1 MKERTTLRD
10 IAEEAGVSLT
20 TVSQTLNN
28 KGAISE
34 PTRSKVMSAA
44 EQLGYQQRV
53 LSAPRLNAQLNT
65 LTMLIK
71 RDPNEKA
78 PNPFHYYVM
87 QGIEAQCKQLGLELR
102 FSSLSV
108 DENSR
113 ILELPSATD
122 LRNTDGFL
130 IVGAVVEDGGS
141 FLATLGERPV
151 VFINGYLRGASY
163 DRVEIDNRAGAYD
176 AAAYL
181 VTQGHKHIGF
191 VGGGEGVHPSISERR
206 EGYEKAL
213 ADAQIQTFYCAD
225 SLVLTPDY
233 AADAAKGLLSAHP
246 NITALVAASD
256 NVAMGIYRAAEA
268 LDLKVPGDLS
278 VVGFD
283 NIHGVEHL
291 TPPLTT
297 MHIDKEY
304 LGAAAV
310 RHLYDAPLNERPNV
324 AILVRPELV
333 RRDSV
338 ATPAQRVEGA
348 S

>member
-10 IAEEAGVSLT
+10 IADEAGVSLT

-34 PTRSKVMSAA
+34 PTRHKVMSAA
-44 EQLGYQQRV
+44 EQLGYQQRI
-53 LSAPRLNAQLNT
+53 LSTPRLHSQLNT

-87 QGIEAQCKQLGLELR
+87 QGIEAQCKAFGLELR
-102 FSSLSV
+102 FSSLNV

-122 LRNTDGFL
+122 LRNTDAFL
-130 IVGAVVEDGGS
+130 IVGAVVEDGVS
-141 FLATLGERPV
+141 FLETLGARPV
-151 VFINGYLRGASY
+151 VFINGYLRGAGY
-163 DRVEIDNRAGAYD
+163 DRVGIDNRAGAYD

-181 VTQGHKHIGF
+181 LAQGHQHIGF
-191 VGGGEGVHPSISERR
+191 VGGGAGVHPSIGERR
-206 EGYEKAL
+206 EGYAKAL
-213 ADAQIQTFYCAD
+213 ADAGMGTAYVAD

-233 AADAAKGLLSAHP
+233 AAEAARDLLGAHP
-246 NITALVAASD
+246 NLTALVAASD
-256 NVAMGIYRAAEA
+256 NVAMGIYRAAES
-268 LDLKVPGDLS
+268 LGYSVPHDLS

-283 NIHGVEHL
+283 NLHGVEHL
-291 TPPLTT
+291 TPSLTT

-310 RHLYDAPLNERPNV
+310 RHLFDTPTDRPNV
-324 AILVRPELV
+324 TLLVRPELV
-333 RRDSV
+333 QRDSV
-338 ATPAQRVEGA
+338 STPQSVEGA